1 MPVQVICK
9 FCTYIII
16 FPSVLIIVTPF
27 QSHQLSSTV
36 LCHSFLFFLTEKYK
50 TSAFGSVYFHIIS

>member
-1 MPVQVICK
+1 MPVQIICK
-9 FCTYIII
+9 FGMYIII

-27 QSHQLSSTV
+27 QSHQLSSTF

-50 TSAFGSVYFHIIS
+50 ASAFGSVYFHTIP